1 MEYKL
6 KGTIEL
12 VKDIRVV
19 SDSFKLREFAIND
32 NADKYPQII
41 NFQLSQDK
49 VDLLDNLKV
58 GDNVEV
64 LSFNLRGKD
73 EWTNPQGEVKVF
85 NTLDAWKVNS
95 ETPEQIKQTA
105 EVERRPHLFSR

>member
-64 LSFNLRGKD
+64 SFNLRGRA
-73 EWTNPQGEVKVF
+73 WTNPQGEVKVF

-105 EVERRPHLFSR
+105 EVEDDLPF